1 MGHTLNGVYLALS
14 LAVQLAYLFHTV
26 RAAGKCD
33 AVFKGFSDCLLKL
46 GDNVANYQQ
55 DMDDKQNV
63 KTICSYW
70 NDFHACATTAI
81 ADCQEGATDV
91 WEKLKEDSKSLDF
104 EGSLFDLCER
114 NNSAEAMAPRC
125 FTLAVLTLS
134 ALLTW
139 ILI

>member
-1 MGHTLNGVYLALS
+1 MGLTLNGVYLALT

-63 KTICSYW
+63 KTICAYW

-81 ADCQEGATDV
+81 ADCQDGATDV
-91 WEKLKEDSKSLDF
+91 WEKLKEDSKNLDF

-114 NNSAEAMAPRC
+114 NNSADAMVPQC
-125 FTLAVLTLS
+125 FTLVVLTLS

>member
-1 MGHTLNGVYLALS
+1 MGLTLNGVYFALI

-33 AVFKGFSDCLLKL
+33 GVFKGFSDCLLKL
-46 GDNVANYQQ
+46 GDNVQSYQQ
-55 DMDDKQNV
+55 DMDNKQNI

-81 ADCQEGATDV
+81 ADCQDGATDV
-91 WEKLKEDSKSLDF
+91 WEKLKQDSKNLDF

-114 NNSAEAMAPRC
+114 NNSADAIIPQR
-125 FTLAVLTLS
+125 FTLVVLTLS

-139 ILI
+139 IIL